1 MKRVALSLISCLA
14 AIALWAQQASIV
26 PRWQVDDSVVYHKT
40 MSTAITR
47 GGASTRVKAQA
58 DEAVTVLQRT
68 ATGYVVAV
76 NTLATSSQ
84 VVEGHNA
91 VTDSLLALMNGSAAL
106 LRTRVLYATD
116 SSGKPLDVLNWQQVQ
131 EASKRMLDTVYTWI
145 SDYAKSQH
153 FDLAAVMSKETIDST
168 LQVSKDRLLQVLTTS
183 PLYLYG
189 KNVAGG
195 EYAAYRPATQLEGAH
210 VERVVT
216 TRKSAD
222 ELLDEAM
229 AQPMVKSLL
238 ASMPASMLPMIK
250 EQVKAQLG
258 QGRTTTVTTTYD
270 FYPNGWVD
278 KIAET
283 TTTTETNSTTQVSTT
298 SECVFHSWK

>member
-14 AIALWAQQASIV
+14 AIALWAQEASIE
-26 PRWQVDDSVVYHKT
+26 PRWQVGDSVVYHKT
-40 MSTAITR
+40 MSTAINR

-76 NTLATSSQ
+76 NTLAISSQ

-106 LRTRVLYATD
+106 LSTRVLYATD
-116 SSGKPLDVLNWQQVQ
+116 LAGKPLDVLNWQQVQ
-131 EASKRMLDTVYTWI
+131 EVSKRMRDTVYTWI

-168 LQVSKDRLLQVLTTS
+168 LQVTKERLLQVPTTS

-195 EYAAYRPATQLEGAH
+195 EYTAYKPATQFEGAH
-210 VERVVT
+210 VERVAT
-216 TRKSAD
+216 TSKSAD

-250 EQVKAQLG
+250 EQVKAHLG

-283 TTTTETNSTTQVSTT
+283 AVTAETSRTTQVSTT
-298 SECVFHSWK
+298 SECVYHSWK